1 MKKTTYLAAALLT
14 IACSATF
21 AQTGN
26 VGIGTSTPG
35 SKLSV
40 NGNAAIGSAFSNSAA
55 PANSAAIEGQLSVGT
70 LTPVGIIE
78 VIADNK
84 GAGAGN
90 DHYFRGFGSSK
101 GPGLFLMSASG
112 TYNAPSALAD
122 GDPMGGVYFSPYLS
136 NGFQATNASILGI
149 YKGNGEGQESAITF
163 NTTGVQE
170 RMRINQDG
178 NVSIGVVDPFIGFAE
193 NARLSVQT
201 PSGVGQWIRSSSS
214 DLNGLLTLEKATAGT
229 ALDQFVM
236 FRAGGTYY
244 GNISAGAGSGVTYNS
259 TSDQRL
265 KENIRDTKYGIR
277 DVMKIQVSDYNYKAN
292 KTTAHTGYIAQQLYT
307 VFPEAVTKG
316 GADVSKP
323 WMVDYSKMTP
333 LLTKAIQDQQAEI
346 EALKKENA
354 ALKGGMAGLSDEMNS
369 LKASVEK
376 LIGNSAADKSV
387 AK

>member
-1 MKKTTYLAAALLT
+1 MKKTTYLAATLLT
-14 IACSATF
+14 FACATVF

-26 VGIGTSTPG
+26 VGIGTTSPG

-40 NGNAAIGSAFSNSAA
+40 NGNTAIGSTFANSAA

-70 LTPVGIIE
+70 LAPVGLIE
-78 VIADNK
+78 VVADNK
-84 GAGAGN
+84 GTGAGN
-90 DHYFRGFGSSK
+90 DHYFKGYGTST
-101 GPGLFLMSASG
+101 GPGLFLMSAQG
-112 TYNAPSALAD
+112 TYASPTPLANND
-122 GDPMGGVYFSPYLS
+122 IIGGLYFGPYA
-136 NGFQATNASILGI
+136 NGFFTTSANVMGI
-149 YKGNGEGQESAITF
+149 YKGDGTSNQTAIAF
-163 NTTGVQE
+163 NTSGNLE
-170 RMRINQDG
+170 RMRVNEDG
-178 NVSIGVVDPFIGFAE
+178 NVTIGVVDPFVGFSE
-193 NARLSVQT
+193 NSRLSLQT

-229 ALDQFVM
+229 GLDQFIM

-265 KENIRDTKYGIR
+265 KENIRDTKYGIE
-277 DVMKIQVSDYNYKAN
+277 DLMKIQVSDYNYKAN
-292 KTTAHTGYIAQQLYT
+292 KTTNHTGYIAQQLYR

-346 EALKKENA
+346 EELKKENA
-354 ALKGGMAGLSDEMNS
+354 ALKGGMAGMSSELNG

-376 LIGNSAADKSV
+376 LLGNGGADKSV